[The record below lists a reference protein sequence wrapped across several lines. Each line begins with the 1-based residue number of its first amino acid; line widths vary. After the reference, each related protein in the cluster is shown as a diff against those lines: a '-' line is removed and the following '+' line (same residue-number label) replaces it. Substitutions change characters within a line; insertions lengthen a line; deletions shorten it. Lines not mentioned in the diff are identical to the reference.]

1 MKQMDGNRS
10 CKAEYFLCP
19 SNILVTGA
27 KQTQKSK
34 VSYTEISGS
43 FLKKQKLLKLSY
55 DSLDYPYL
63 LVFNSHWLSDSFFF
77 PDTRKAWGMWVE
89 DTKNKTSSKKAL
101 EFIPS

>member
-1 MKQMDGNRS
+1 MKQMDGNRA

-77 PDTRKAWGMWVE
+77 PDTRKLTPE
-89 DTKNKTSSKKAL
+89 KHEECELKTLKIKHHL
-101 EFIPS
+101 RKL